1 MRNHIQ
7 GVALL
12 VLLMAALWGTV
23 RLAGPVLSEAF
34 GDEGAVQAR
43 VAEDRVDLAIEAAEP
58 AKPLTDEEVFTIQ
71 WLLAVHGFLDV
82 ETDLDGLMGPTTR
95 GAMHD
100 AKAAFGLGAVG
111 DRVLFDH
118 LESVTPDP
126 SAE

>member
-1 MRNHIQ
+1 MRLHGLSPEKGSTWQ
-7 GVALL
+7 S
-12 VLLMAALWGTV
+12 
-23 RLAGPVLSEAF
+23 AG
-34 GDEGAVQAR
+34 
-43 VAEDRVDLAIEAAEP
+43 
-58 AKPLTDEEVFTIQ
+58 KPYFSTKY
-71 WLLAVHGFLDV
+71 
-82 ETDLDGLMGPTTR
+82 GLMGPTTR